1 MKKLDLQD
9 IINEIKHR
17 NLTAYEISKDLPI
30 SEVGINKILNG
41 QSKNPR
47 ESTLIL
53 LRNYLFKEKE
63 IENKENP
70 PTYGIE
76 DIVAK
81 RVIDLMDD
89 RWKNSE
95 KYNEIIVLRLAKQT
109 EKMELMQIYLER
121 MRQTLEQFEKT
132 LIKEAIEI
140 RKNLK

>member
-1 MKKLDLQD
+1 MDDFYLKISRIKEERKLTNSDLGTIIDKKPDAFRIAL
-9 IINEIKHR
+9 K
-17 NLTAYEISKDLPI
+17 
-30 SEVGINKILNG
+30 
-41 QSKNPR
+41 R
-47 ESTLIL
+47 ESLSKL
-53 LRNYLFKEKE
+53 E
-63 IENKENP
+63 IERLENHFAK
-70 PTYGIE
+70 TEQNNTQVESLNDRFE

-81 RVIDLMDD
+81 KVMDLMDA

-95 KYNEIIVLRLAKQT
+95 KYDEIIVFRLAKQT

>member
-17 NLTAYEISKDLPI
+17 NLTAYEISKELPI

-53 LRNYLFKEKE
+53 LRNYLFNEKE